1 MHHWRHLIGAHKH
14 WHNHKSQNSTRK
26 SHGLQPLAP
35 HLSDIRP
42 LPFLSK
48 QNTYKRSWQTQVGG
62 GRFTI
67 DLGTPKLAVGNR
79 RLFLYNCNALS
90 EPEDHFLPLLV
101 AENHLQR
108 ERSTIRAFDGTFNV
122 SLPLFR

>member
-1 MHHWRHLIGAHKH
+1 MGAHIE
-14 WHNHKSQNSTRK
+14 SQVKRK
-26 SHGLQPLAP
+26 SPGLKPSAP

-48 QNTYKRSWQTQVGG
+48 QNTYKRFWQALVGG

-67 DLGTPKLAVGNR
+67 DLGTPTLAVGKG

-101 AENHLQR
+101 VENHLQR